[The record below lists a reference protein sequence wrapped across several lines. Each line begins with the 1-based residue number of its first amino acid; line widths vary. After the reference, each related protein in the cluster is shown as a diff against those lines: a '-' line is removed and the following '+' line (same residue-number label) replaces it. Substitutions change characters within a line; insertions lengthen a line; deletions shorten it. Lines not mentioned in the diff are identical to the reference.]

1 MKLTTTSSLEH
12 RIRTSQPAVTS
23 VFGGADAN
31 VNAPLRS
38 LRRSSTRTTSP
49 RCCRSSRQA
58 RAGRR

>member
-31 VNAPLRS
+31 VDLLAPGGS
-38 LRRSSTRTTSP
+38 TCSSAG
-49 RCCRSSRQA
+49 SSSSCST
-58 RAGRR
+58 

>member
-31 VNAPLRS
+31 VALLAPGGAAG
-38 LRRSSTRTTSP
+38 SSAG
-49 RCCRSSRQA
+49 SSAACSTCAVTATVR
-58 RAGRR
+58 